1 MRVRAIV
8 AYDPWQTFGCKINE
22 TAHETRIVHAHPNT
36 NSSSSSNLDGD
47 SSSIAWL
54 LPYYLGD
61 DDKAVA
67 HAKGVM
73 AASYLDAP
81 ATAIYRKSHAKAL
94 VARLLALGGYR
105 YDD

>member
-1 MRVRAIV
+1 METVV
-8 AYDPWQTFGCKINE
+8 VLLGCCHI
-22 TAHETRIVHAHPNT
+22 R
-36 NSSSSSNLDGD
+36 
-47 SSSIAWL
+47 
-54 LPYYLGD
+54 YLGD

>member
-1 MRVRAIV
+1 MCRLPDYVLVYR
-8 AYDPWQTFGCKINE
+8 
-22 TAHETRIVHAHPNT
+22 
-36 NSSSSSNLDGD
+36 
-47 SSSIAWL
+47 L

-81 ATAIYRKSHAKAL
+81 AAAVYRKSQAKAL
-94 VARLLALGGYR
+94 VARLLADCDGLAG
-105 YDD
+105 DV